1 MNQKTTVITLRD
13 LEEARERGMLSG
25 EVRILKWGTIAAIT
39 VIFLFLTYLAQQIN
53 EVRSDLTRQINEVR
67 SDLTRQI
74 NGLRGEISEV
84 RKEMNQGQ
92 IAIHKRLTSVEQQLG
107 LRPTSTEP
115 ASPAV
120 ADEQASTDI
129 TGRAAKP
136 DEQASTDIT
145 GRAAKPDEQAVT
157 DITGR
162 ATKPDKNG

>member
-1 MNQKTTVITLRD
+1 MNQETTVVPLSD

-39 VIFLFLTYLAQQIN
+39 VILLFLTYLAQQIS
-53 EVRSDLTRQINEVR
+53 EVRSDLTQ
-67 SDLTRQI
+67 QI
-74 NGLRGEISEV
+74 NGLRGEINEV

-92 IAIHKRLTSVEQQLG
+92 IAIYERLTSVEHQLG
-107 LRPTSTEP
+107 LRSTSTEP

-120 ADEQASTDI
+120 ADEQAI
-129 TGRAAKP
+129 
-136 DEQASTDIT
+136 
-145 GRAAKPDEQAVT
+145 T

>member
-1 MNQKTTVITLRD
+1 MNQETTVITLRD

-67 SDLTRQI
+67 SDLTQQINEVRSDLTRQI
-74 NGLRGEISEV
+74 NEVRSDLTRQINEV
-84 RKEMNQGQ
+84 RKEMKQGQ
-92 IAIHKRLTSVEQQLG
+92 IAIHERLTSVEQQLG
-107 LRPTSTEP
+107 LRSTSTEP

-120 ADEQASTDI
+120 ADEQANTDI

-136 DEQASTDIT
+136 D
-145 GRAAKPDEQAVT
+145 
-157 DITGR
+157 
-162 ATKPDKNG
+162 KNG

>member
-1 MNQKTTVITLRD
+1 MSQETTVITLRD

-67 SDLTRQI
+67 GDLTRQI
-74 NGLRGEISEV
+74 NEV

-92 IAIHKRLTSVEQQLG
+92 TAIHERLTSVEQQLG

-120 ADEQASTDI
+120 ADEQAITDI

-136 DEQASTDIT
+136 D
-145 GRAAKPDEQAVT
+145 
-157 DITGR
+157 
-162 ATKPDKNG
+162 KNG

>member
-1 MNQKTTVITLRD
+1 MNQETTVITLRD

-67 SDLTRQI
+67 SDLTQQI
-74 NGLRGEISEV
+74 NEV
-84 RKEMNQGQ
+84 RKEMKQGQ
-92 IAIHKRLTSVEQQLG
+92 IAIHERLTSVEQQLG

-120 ADEQASTDI
+120 ADEQANTDI
-129 TGRAAKP
+129 TGRAAKL
-136 DEQASTDIT
+136 
-145 GRAAKPDEQAVT
+145 
-157 DITGR
+157 
-162 ATKPDKNG
+162 DKNG